1 MSVIA
6 ALASNFAMSLL
17 YIMYLFSYFLVK
29 DTEAVQYAM
38 RARLSSG
45 YVGTWANDVAIFLR
59 IAIV

>member
-6 ALASNFAMSLL
+6 ALAYNFAISLL
-17 YIMYLFSYFLVK
+17 YNMYLFSSFVVK
-29 DTEAVQYAM
+29 VTEAVQYAT

-45 YVGTWANDVAIFLR
+45 YVGAWANDVAIFLR